1 LSLLEDAAK
10 SFPDFELFHRDCV
23 AILLH
28 EGKKEQALERAN
40 RNILNFKGNYD
51 MWIDCGAVYSR
62 MGQYKRAEESYRMAL
77 SLQPNA
83 QDAWFNW
90 ANMLLERQQYAQAEE
105 HYLRVVRI
113 NPDNEEAWLQLAYC
127 CLFSHDYYVALRYLE
142 KGLTLK
148 RNESAFFYVRS
159 LVLEELQDLDGALS
173 NIDKALKRGNDEEL
187 WKQLIKLLRK
197 KGEDTTNVMQY
208 MEDIIR

>member
-1 LSLLEDAAK
+1 MPSLWEQAQECEERRAWKEALSYYQTMMALEPNNPVVLHRKIRCLFQMGEGNLSLLEDAAK

-40 RNILNFKGNYD
+40 RNILNFNGNYD

-105 HYLRVVRI
+105 HY
-113 NPDNEEAWLQLAYC
+113 
-127 CLFSHDYYVALRYLE
+127 
-142 KGLTLK
+142 
-148 RNESAFFYVRS
+148 
-159 LVLEELQDLDGALS
+159 
-173 NIDKALKRGNDEEL
+173 
-187 WKQLIKLLRK
+187 
-197 KGEDTTNVMQY
+197 
-208 MEDIIR
+208 